1 MFLVRTVNVV
11 VGAIF
16 FLSLIVLELNDLVV
30 KSVCSPLL
38 LATLL
43 LINQPTAS
51 EFGTSSAQGN
61 LLSLGEVMNGA

>member
-16 FLSLIVLELNDLVV
+16 LNLIVLKLNDLVV

-61 LLSLGEVMNGA
+61 LLTLGEVMYGA